1 MNSTKLVIK
10 RTKAI
15 VALAVTLMSAAAMS
29 TPAFAGD
36 NKVYSGSMCDV
47 QTPASNNRISRAGGV
62 ALNNGTSQVT
72 VHCPVVRDNTSG
84 HENGIGPIALVHV
97 FNNNPSSVSITC
109 SLRAYKPGG
118 DTSFNSRS
126 LTQSVTGGSP
136 GTPGKFMFNFNTP
149 VQQTPNGAY
158 EVTCNLPA
166 GTAVAS
172 YSVPE

>member
-47 QTPASNNRISRAGGV
+47 QTPAFNNRISRAGGV

-84 HENGIGPIALVHV
+84 HENGIGPVGVVHV
-97 FNNNPSSVSITC
+97 FNGNILNHTVS
-109 SLRAYKPGG
+109 
-118 DTSFNSRS
+118 TSNRFKG
-126 LTQSVTGGSP
+126 L
-136 GTPGKFMFNFNTP
+136 
-149 VQQTPNGAY
+149 
-158 EVTCNLPA
+158 
-166 GTAVAS
+166 
-172 YSVPE
+172 